1 MFDLGMQELIVIF
14 IVALLVFGPK
24 KLPELGRSLGKAIA
38 ELKRSMHN
46 VKEQM
51 DSELQ
56 EFREPLSFEKESK
69 TIEESKQDEHS
80 RDISQEESCDTEKH
94 YTQNKVG

>member
-24 KLPELGRSLGKAIA
+24 KLPELGRTLGKTMA

-46 VKEQM
+46 VKEQI

-56 EFREPLSFEKESK
+56 EFRDPLDFEKESK
-69 TIEESKQDEHS
+69 QDKQSKDIPIEEPY
-80 RDISQEESCDTEKH
+80 DTEKH
-94 YTQNKVG
+94 NTQNKVG

>member
-24 KLPELGRSLGKAIA
+24 KLPELGRTLGKAIA
-38 ELKRSMHN
+38 ELKRSMHS

-56 EFREPLSFEKESK
+56 EFRDPLSLEKENQ
-69 TIEESKQDEHS
+69 TIEEDKPVEHPE
-80 RDISQEESCDTEKH
+80 DISRKEAKNFESHNSQD
-94 YTQNKVG
+94 KVG

>member
-24 KLPELGRSLGKAIA
+24 KLPELGRTLGKAMA
-38 ELKRSMHN
+38 ELRRSMHN

-51 DSELQ
+51 DAELH
-56 EFREPLSFEKESK
+56 EIKEPLSFENNPNDKDIPLK
-69 TIEESKQDEHS
+69 DTKFNPEE
-80 RDISQEESCDTEKH
+80 
-94 YTQNKVG
+94 KVDS